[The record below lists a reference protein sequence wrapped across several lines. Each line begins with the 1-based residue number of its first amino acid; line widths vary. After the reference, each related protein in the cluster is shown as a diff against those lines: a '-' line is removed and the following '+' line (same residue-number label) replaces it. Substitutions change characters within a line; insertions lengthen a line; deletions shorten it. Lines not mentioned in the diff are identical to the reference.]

1 MKKLIISAALM
12 IGLSPFLKGQ
22 EKITIGVLP
31 VTHTSGNSYQETV
44 AITDALTSAFVK
56 TQRFILVDR
65 SKMEALKK
73 EKQLQKTEDFMDGKT
88 IEQSKSMGAQFLIS
102 STLNS
107 YENDGHVCKFA
118 LNLSVI
124 DVASGQIVSSDM
136 IESKGGGRGGQIA
149 GAFGGAALGTGNLS
163 GNGSTDDALKKA
175 LKGVESEIDK
185 FVSKNFP
192 VTFSI
197 AEIQEKDSKGS
208 ATKILIAGGSAFG
221 IKKGDK
227 LKVVELSEMEVNG
240 KKMQRKKEIGELQ
253 VTKVEDE
260 NFSICSVN
268 SGGIDINSKFDSKAK
283 LQVITKV
290 KE

>member
-1 MKKLIISAALM
+1 MITAAALV
-12 IGLSPFLKGQ
+12 IGLSPFVKGQ

-31 VTHTSGNSYQETV
+31 VGHTSGGTYQETV
-44 AITDALTSAFVK
+44 AITDALTAAFVK

-88 IEQSKSMGAQFLIS
+88 IEQSKSLGAQYLIS

-107 YENDGHVCKFA
+107 YENDGRVCKFA

-124 DVASGQIVSSDM
+124 DVASGQILSSDM

-149 GAFGGAALGTGNLS
+149 GALGGAALGTGNLS
-163 GNGSTDDALKKA
+163 GSGNTSDALKKA
-175 LKGVESEIDK
+175 LQGVEPEIDK

-192 VTFSI
+192 ITFSI
-197 AEIQEKDSKGS
+197 AEIQEKDSKGN

-221 IKKGDK
+221 LKKGDK
-227 LKVVELSEMEVNG
+227 LKVVELSEMDVNG
-240 KKMQRKKEIGELQ
+240 KKMTRKKEIGELQ
-253 VTKVEDE
+253 ITKVEDE
-260 NFSICSVN
+260 NFSLCSVN
-268 SGGIDINSKFDSKAK
+268 TGGIDINSKFEAKAK
-283 LQVITKV
+283 LQVITKT